1 MRAAKPSEVAE
12 IRKSTELSAGGNI
25 SELAPA
31 IDASRLA
38 EMSDGQ
44 ASADNLGT
52 LVRRVSESSSQ
63 QIENLV
69 GELQSLRK
77 KLHSDGN
84 RIQSEIEEYAVLS
97 QQVMQL
103 TTIIPESMSKLPANG
118 GGLRSAIARP
128 EPQENCASTCG
139 PWRRGPLFYLS

>member
-12 IRKSTELSAGGNI
+12 IRKSTEPSVGGNI

-38 EMSDGQ
+38 EMGDGQ

-69 GELQSLRK
+69 DELQSLRK

-84 RIQSEIEEYAVLS
+84 RIQSEIEEYAVLN

-103 TTIIPESMSKLPANG
+103 TAIISESMGKLPANG

-128 EPQENCASTCG
+128 
-139 PWRRGPLFYLS
+139 

>member
-1 MRAAKPSEVAE
+1 MCVMRAAKPSEVAE
-12 IRKSTELSAGGNI
+12 IRKSTEPSVGGNI

-38 EMSDGQ
+38 EMGDGQ

-84 RIQSEIEEYAVLS
+84 RIQSEIEEYAVLN

-103 TTIIPESMSKLPANG
+103 TAIISESMGKLPANG

-128 EPQENCASTCG
+128 
-139 PWRRGPLFYLS
+139 

>member
-1 MRAAKPSEVAE
+1 M
-12 IRKSTELSAGGNI
+12 G
-25 SELAPA
+25 
-31 IDASRLA
+31 
-38 EMSDGQ
+38 DGQ

-84 RIQSEIEEYAVLS
+84 RIQSEIGEYAVLN

-103 TTIIPESMSKLPANG
+103 TAIISESMGKLPANG

-128 EPQENCASTCG
+128 
-139 PWRRGPLFYLS
+139 

>member
-12 IRKSTELSAGGNI
+12 ICKSTEPSVGGNI

-38 EMSDGQ
+38 EMGDGQ

-84 RIQSEIEEYAVLS
+84 RIQSEIEEYAVLN

-103 TTIIPESMSKLPANG
+103 TAIISESMGKLPANG

-128 EPQENCASTCG
+128 
-139 PWRRGPLFYLS
+139 

>member
-1 MRAAKPSEVAE
+1 MCAMRAAKPSEVAE

-103 TTIIPESMSKLPANG
+103 TTIISESMSKLPANG

-128 EPQENCASTCG
+128 
-139 PWRRGPLFYLS
+139 

>member
-1 MRAAKPSEVAE
+1 MGVYQWGVSVMRAAKPSEVAE
-12 IRKSTELSAGGNI
+12 IRKSTEPSVGGNI

-38 EMSDGQ
+38 EMGDGQ

-84 RIQSEIEEYAVLS
+84 RIQSEIEEYAVLN

-103 TTIIPESMSKLPANG
+103 TAIISESMGKLPANG
-118 GGLRSAIARP
+118 TGLRSAIARP
-128 EPQENCASTCG
+128 
-139 PWRRGPLFYLS
+139 

>member
-84 RIQSEIEEYAVLS
+84 RIQSEIEEYAVLN

-103 TTIIPESMSKLPANG
+103 TAIISESMGKLPANG

-128 EPQENCASTCG
+128 
-139 PWRRGPLFYLS
+139 

>member
-44 ASADNLGT
+44 TSADNLGT

-84 RIQSEIEEYAVLS
+84 RIQSEIEEYAVLN

-103 TTIIPESMSKLPANG
+103 TTIISESMSKLPANS

-128 EPQENCASTCG
+128 
-139 PWRRGPLFYLS
+139 

>member
-1 MRAAKPSEVAE
+1 MRAAKPTESAE
-12 IRKSTELSAGGNI
+12 NRKSTELNAGANI
-25 SELAPA
+25 SELAPG
-31 IDASRLA
+31 IDASSHA

-44 ASADNLGT
+44 VSADNLGT

-69 GELQSLRK
+69 GELQTLRK

-84 RIQSEIEEYAVLS
+84 RIQCEIEEYAVLN

-103 TTIIPESMSKLPANG
+103 TTIIFESVNKLPANG
-118 GGLRSAIARP
+118 GGFRSAIARP
-128 EPQENCASTCG
+128 
-139 PWRRGPLFYLS
+139 

>member
-1 MRAAKPSEVAE
+1 MSVMRAAKPSEVAE
-12 IRKSTELSAGGNI
+12 IRKSTEQSVGGNI

-38 EMSDGQ
+38 EMGDGQ

-84 RIQSEIEEYAVLS
+84 RIQ
-97 QQVMQL
+97 
-103 TTIIPESMSKLPANG
+103 
-118 GGLRSAIARP
+118 
-128 EPQENCASTCG
+128 
-139 PWRRGPLFYLS
+139 

>member
-1 MRAAKPSEVAE
+1 MCAMRAAKPSEVAE

-84 RIQSEIEEYAVLS
+84 RIQSEIEEYAVLN

-103 TTIIPESMSKLPANG
+103 TAIISESMGKLPANG

-128 EPQENCASTCG
+128 
-139 PWRRGPLFYLS
+139 

>member
-1 MRAAKPSEVAE
+1 MSVMRAAKLGEVAE
-12 IRKSTELSAGGNI
+12 IRKSTEPSVGGNI

-38 EMSDGQ
+38 EMGDGQ

-84 RIQSEIEEYAVLS
+84 RIQSEIEEYAVLN

-103 TTIIPESMSKLPANG
+103 TAIISESMGKLPANG

-128 EPQENCASTCG
+128 
-139 PWRRGPLFYLS
+139 

>member
-1 MRAAKPSEVAE
+1 MSVMRAAKLGEVAE
-12 IRKSTELSAGGNI
+12 IRKSTEPSVGGNI

-38 EMSDGQ
+38 EMGDGQ

-84 RIQSEIEEYAVLS
+84 RIQSEIEEFAVLN

-103 TTIIPESMSKLPANG
+103 TAIISESMGKLPANG
-118 GGLRSAIARP
+118 GGLRSAIAR
-128 EPQENCASTCG
+128 S
-139 PWRRGPLFYLS
+139 

>member
-12 IRKSTELSAGGNI
+12 IRKSTEQSVGGNI

-38 EMSDGQ
+38 EMGDGQ

-84 RIQSEIEEYAVLS
+84 RIQSEIEEYAVLN

-103 TTIIPESMSKLPANG
+103 TAIISESMGKLPANG

-128 EPQENCASTCG
+128 
-139 PWRRGPLFYLS
+139 

>member
-12 IRKSTELSAGGNI
+12 IRKSTEPSVGGNI

-44 ASADNLGT
+44 TSADNLGT

-84 RIQSEIEEYAVLS
+84 RIQSEIEEYAVLN

-103 TTIIPESMSKLPANG
+103 TAIISESMGKLPANG

-128 EPQENCASTCG
+128 
-139 PWRRGPLFYLS
+139 

>member
-12 IRKSTELSAGGNI
+12 IRKSTEQSVGGNI
-25 SELAPA
+25 RELAPA

-38 EMSDGQ
+38 EMGDGQ

-84 RIQSEIEEYAVLS
+84 RIQSEIEEYAVLN

-103 TTIIPESMSKLPANG
+103 TAIISESMGKLPANG

-128 EPQENCASTCG
+128 
-139 PWRRGPLFYLS
+139 